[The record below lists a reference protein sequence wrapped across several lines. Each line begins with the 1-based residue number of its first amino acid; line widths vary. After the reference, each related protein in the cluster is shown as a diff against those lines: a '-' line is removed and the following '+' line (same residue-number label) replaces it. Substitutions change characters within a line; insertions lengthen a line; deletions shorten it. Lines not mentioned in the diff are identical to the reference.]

1 MSHGTH
7 SKPWLIKGRQ
17 NMGADGMKAGG
28 VGKEGD
34 RMAARGQGALLSL
47 RVKSRE
53 VVQPQ
58 EGFKKGW

>member
-1 MSHGTH
+1 
-7 SKPWLIKGRQ
+7 
-17 NMGADGMKAGG
+17 MGADGMKAGG

-47 RVKSRE
+47 RVNSRE